1 MACGSCSDDDD
12 DLDDDDDDDD
22 DDGHGHGHGRSSWEV
37 GVLTLLKICR
47 RSRVC
52 FDPLKCHILSL
63 ETVAL

>member
-1 MACGSCSDDDD
+1 MMMMIVMVMVMVMAMVMVMGVV
-12 DLDDDDDDDD
+12 
-22 DDGHGHGHGRSSWEV
+22 HGRL

-47 RSRVC
+47 RARVC

>member
-1 MACGSCSDDDD
+1 MMMIWMMMMMMMMMVMVMVMAMVMVMGVV
-12 DLDDDDDDDD
+12 
-22 DDGHGHGHGRSSWEV
+22 HGRL

-47 RSRVC
+47 RARVC